1 MEERR
6 LSGIIQAQEQQLGM
20 LVEQSKV
27 GEDIVNYLHVLVTA
41 RQVFPDMYSS
51 LVGAT
56 YTS

>member
-1 MEERR
+1 
-6 LSGIIQAQEQQLGM
+6 M